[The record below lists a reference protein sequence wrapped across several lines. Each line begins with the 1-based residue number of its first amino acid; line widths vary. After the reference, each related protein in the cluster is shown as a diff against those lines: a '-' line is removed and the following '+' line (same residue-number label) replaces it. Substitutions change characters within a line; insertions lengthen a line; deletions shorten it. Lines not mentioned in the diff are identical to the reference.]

1 MVPSSAGWSCRRR
14 WRRNHATAVEALGR
28 GVISTRSPTSIDTIT
43 RKKTEATMSPMI
55 FHVRSDPD
63 DESDEDEEESLLD
76 GEPEVFVSG
85 RLEPEPALGF
95 GVSGGISGC

>member
-1 MVPSSAGWSCRRR
+1 MARGRRR
-14 WRRNHATAVEALGR
+14 SFAGR
-28 GVISTRSPTSIDTIT
+28 LADEFFTTTTSIATIT

-55 FHVRSDPD
+55 FHVRPDPD
-63 DESDEDEEESLLD
+63 DESDEDEEESLFD

-85 RLEPEPALGF
+85 RLELEPALGF